1 MKVLEC
7 IPNIS
12 EGRDKGK
19 IEEILAS
26 LKDFPS
32 VKCLNVS
39 SDEDH
44 NRSVITL
51 LGPADAVPKAMLALA
66 LAAIDRID
74 MRRHQGSHPRI
85 GAVDVVPFVPIRGME
100 MAEAVEIARGFGRE
114 LGDNAGIPIYFYEA
128 AALREERRNLAD
140 VRRGQYEGLQEKL
153 KRPEGQPDAGVAA
166 FNPKAGAT
174 IVGARPPLIA
184 FNVNLRTTDKSIADV
199 IARAVRHKTGG
210 YKAVKAMGVALKDKG
225 MVQVSMNLVNFNE
238 TPIHRVVETI
248 RFEASRY
255 GVSIAECEL
264 IGLTPMAAL
273 EEVVRFYL
281 QIPEFSLD
289 QVIETHLLS

>member
-12 EGRDKGK
+12 EGRDREKVK
-19 IEEILAS
+19 AILSS
-26 LKDFPS
+26 LEKYPS

-39 SDEDH
+39 SDKDH

-51 LGPADAVPKAMLALA
+51 LGPAEEVPKAMLALA
-66 LAAIDRID
+66 LAAIERID
-74 MRRHQGSHPRI
+74 MRNHQGSHPRI

-100 MAEAVEIARGFGRE
+100 MAEAVEIAHRFGRE
-114 LGDNAGIPIYFYEA
+114 LGEKAEIPVYFYEA
-128 AALREERRNLAD
+128 AALRDDRRNLAD
-140 VRRGQYEGLQEKL
+140 VRRGQYEGLKEKL
-153 KRPEGQPDAGVAA
+153 QRPDGAPDAGVAA

-174 IVGARPPLIA
+174 IVGAREPLIA
-184 FNVNLRTTDKSIADV
+184 FNVNLRTTDKGIADA

-210 YKAVKAMGVALKDKG
+210 YKAVKAMGVALEDKG
-225 MVQVSMNLVNFNE
+225 MVQVSMNLVNFKE

-248 RFEASRY
+248 RFEAARY

-264 IGLTPMAAL
+264 IGLAPMAAL

>member
-12 EGRDKGK
+12 EGRDKTK
-19 IEEILAS
+19 IEEILEA
-26 LKDFPS
+26 LKPYGQ
-32 VKCLNVS
+32 VKCLDVS
-39 SDEDH
+39 SDRDH

-51 LGPADAVPKAMLALA
+51 LGPADEVPRAMLALA

-74 MRRHQGSHPRI
+74 MRDHQGSHPRM
-85 GAVDVVPFVPIRGME
+85 GAVDVVPFVPVRGME
-100 MAEAVEIARGFGRE
+100 MDEAVEIAHRFGRE
-114 LGDNAGIPIYFYEA
+114 LGEKAKIPIYFYEA

-140 VRRGQYEGLQEKL
+140 VRRGQYEGLPEKL
-153 KRPEGQPDAGVAA
+153 ERPDGKPDAGVPD

-184 FNVNLRTTDKSIADV
+184 FNVNLRTTDKGIADA

-210 YKAVKAMGVALKDKG
+210 YKAVKAMGVVLEDKA
-225 MVQVSMNLVNFNE
+225 MVQVSMNLVNFRE

-248 RFEASRY
+248 RFEAARY

-264 IGLTPMAAL
+264 IGLAPMAAL
-273 EEVVRFYL
+273 EEVIRFYL
-281 QIPEFSLD
+281 QIPDFSVD
-289 QVIETHLLS
+289 QIIESHLLP

>member
-12 EGRDKGK
+12 EGRDTEKV
-19 IEEILAS
+19 EAILSS
-26 LKDFPS
+26 LEKYPS

-39 SDEDH
+39 SDKDH

-51 LGPADAVPKAMLALA
+51 LGPAEEVPQAMLALA
-66 LAAIDRID
+66 LAAIERID
-74 MRRHQGSHPRI
+74 MRDHQGSHPRI

-100 MAEAVEIARGFGRE
+100 MAEAVEIAHRFGRE
-114 LGDNAGIPIYFYEA
+114 LGAKAEIPVYFYEA
-128 AALREERRNLAD
+128 AALRNDRRNLAD
-140 VRRGQYEGLQEKL
+140 VRRGQYEGLKEKL
-153 KRPEGQPDAGVAA
+153 QRPDGEPDAGVAA

-174 IVGARPPLIA
+174 IVGAREPLIA
-184 FNVNLRTTDKSIADV
+184 FNVNLRTTDKGIADA

-210 YKAVKAMGVALKDKG
+210 YKAVKAMGVALEDKG
-225 MVQVSMNLVNFNE
+225 MVQVSMNLVNFKE

-248 RFEASRY
+248 RFEAARY
-255 GVSIAECEL
+255 GVPIAECEL
-264 IGLTPMAAL
+264 IGLAPMAAL